1 MGCGDSWSWN
11 RWACRSMKIRFL
23 KTITVQSNLQI
34 EQAIALRQNDR
45 SILVLEK
52 SSMNKEVGALISL
65 QPNASKIMD
74 GWNMA
79 PFLEAKKPMVDQ
91 AFRLLNVEGKLQVEM
106 KLDSAQFGA
115 DRMLYHRQ
123 DLHDALRRAA
133 TSESMPGSPAVIRT
147 SSGVIGC
154 DCETGVVSLGDA
166 TYVRGNVVIGA
177 DGIRSVIRDEVVK
190 GTKSEGSKALP
201 TGLSAYRI
209 LVETAKLPK
218 LDVSADIFN
227 LERSATTMIVGNDR
241 RVIMGPGRGGEMF
254 GLVCLVPDPNPNTKG
269 TSWDNPASIED
280 VLDAFK
286 AFPSWTQEIMS
297 HAPDVA
303 LWQLRDIDA
312 LTTWTKGRAI
322 LIGDAAHAMLPTQ
335 GQGASQSIED
345 AEALQAYLFDMGR
358 DATINDVQQRL
369 HAVFSARYGRA
380 SLIQAYSRQQA
391 RPAASEDNKT
401 VKLNPQEFV
410 EYNCNYSGALDW
422 VQRNR
427 KAEAEAYKQTAARA

>member
-1 MGCGDSWSWN
+1 
-11 RWACRSMKIRFL
+11 
-23 KTITVQSNLQI
+23 
-34 EQAIALRQNDR
+34 
-45 SILVLEK
+45 
-52 SSMNKEVGALISL
+52 MNKEVGALISL
-65 QPNASKIMD
+65 QPNASKIID

-79 PFLEAKKPMVDQ
+79 PFLQPKKPMVDE

-106 KLDSAQFGA
+106 KLDSTQFGA

-123 DLHDALRRAA
+123 DLHDALRQAA
-133 TSESMPGSPAVIRT
+133 TSTDASMPGSPAVIRT
-147 SSGVIGC
+147 SSGVTGC
-154 DCETGVVSLGDA
+154 DCDTGVVFLGDE
-166 TYVRGNVVIGA
+166 TYVQGTVVIGA

-190 GTKSEGSKALP
+190 STRSEGAKAMP

-209 LVETAKLPK
+209 LVETARLPK
-218 LDVSADIFN
+218 LDVPEDIFD
-227 LERSATTMIVGNDR
+227 LKRSATTMIVGHDK

-254 GLVCLVPDPNPNTKG
+254 GLVCLVPDPDPNPNSKG
-269 TSWDNPASIED
+269 TSWNNPAPLNN

-286 AFPSWTQEIMS
+286 AFPSWVQEIMS

-303 LWQLRDIDA
+303 LWQLRDIDS

-345 AEALQAYLFDMGR
+345 AEALQAYLLDMGQEAAS
-358 DATINDVQQRL
+358 DDVQQRL
-369 HAVFSARYGRA
+369 HAVFRARYDRA

-391 RPAASEDNKT
+391 RPAASEDNKAI
-401 VKLNPQEFV
+401 KLNPQEFV

-422 VQRNR
+422 VERSR